1 MLEYNRLDISEGID
15 VNKANASKNVIFV
28 IIGILKILIVG
39 TNHILATAVMI
50 YCKKLWILMVL
61 LLFMLM
67 EVPTEFFFGISAK
80 MMQLTL

>member
-39 TNHILATAVMI
+39 ANHILATAVMI

>member
-50 YCKKLWILMVL
+50 YCKKLLILMVL

>member
-15 VNKANASKNVIFV
+15 VNKANASKNVMFV

>member
-67 EVPTEFFFGISAK
+67 EVPTEFFFDISAK